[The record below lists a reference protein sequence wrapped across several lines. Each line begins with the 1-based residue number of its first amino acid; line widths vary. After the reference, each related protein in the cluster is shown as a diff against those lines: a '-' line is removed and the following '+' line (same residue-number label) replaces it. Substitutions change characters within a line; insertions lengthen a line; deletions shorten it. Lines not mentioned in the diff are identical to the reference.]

1 MGGTLYYTIYNELLE
16 PNPENWEEE
25 VRESYEIIYLQNRL
39 PELSSKKSK
48 KEEKNREMKSLMKM
62 THRGEK
68 GFTLIELLIVVAI
81 LGIIAAVVIPNLG
94 AFMVTGKLSAAN
106 SEVENVKTAELAYYA
121 ENEDWPADSSALSG
135 FLAGNLTG
143 SYTFDN
149 GVDGYGWVL
158 TGTGWDGITFEAGT
172 SGVNGA
178 HGKWIR

>member
-1 MGGTLYYTIYNELLE
+1 
-16 PNPENWEEE
+16 
-25 VRESYEIIYLQNRL
+25 VKESYEITCLQNRL
-39 PELSSKKSK
+39 PERSSKKSK

-121 ENEDWPADSSALSG
+121 ENEDWPANSDALSG

-143 SYTFDN
+143 YYTFDS
-149 GVDGYGWVL
+149 GPTGYGWVMS
-158 TGTGWDGITFEAGT
+158 GTGWDGITFDPGFA
-172 SGVNGA
+172 GVNGY
-178 HGKWIR
+178 HGKWVRTP